1 MRYVVLF
8 NGVDALGQS
17 IYNNCNCVLLLLVA
31 AGWIVNI
38 TFAADK
44 NVLQKDSHVFCNWY
58 K

>member
-31 AGWIVNI
+31 AGRIVNI

-44 NVLQKDSHVFCNWY
+44 NVLQKDSHVFCN
-58 K
+58 